1 MIQNLFNSI
10 NNNIQEKTPAIGSN
24 FAENDTKVDFQKLFE
39 KQNNIQSDKNNTEAE
54 IETDVENASANSDI
68 KPLDKENKADDKNN
82 KLLFRNKEE
91 GSEEAIEP
99 DETFAGGILYDIKEL
114 IAYINAQNGEQT
126 VEADD
131 EIINDLDLVSLQET
145 ETTEETD
152 ETLDADAITK
162 KLIYLE
168 DEDGEEDK
176 KDTENKQTDGEVETD
191 AEVKEVPADI
201 ETLQK
206 VLNTENI
213 DNLLKTAEVTTDEV
227 QETVELQ
234 ASVETQTKETETVSE
249 SDSILEDIIDE
260 EQIKELNIESI
271 ETETDSGA
279 QSDLMHQ
286 ETAEEHGVKVML
298 QTDGDFADAQLN
310 VKQTVNTQGVKP
322 NTQVLEANPNKIIE
336 QITKQMESMQSGSR
350 VNIVL
355 NPESLGKV
363 SVQLIN
369 TPEGLSAQFTVA
381 TQEARNLIMKGL
393 DGLKE
398 SLISHGVSVDNV
410 SVKLNDTQESEYNA
424 DWTEQEGS
432 RGGNKEQGSQRG
444 QKNKQE
450 FEQMM
455 AFAQNDEI

>member
-1 MIQNLFNSI
+1 MIQNLFNNI
-10 NNNIQEKTPAIGSN
+10 NNLREKTPAVGSN
-24 FAENDTKVDFQKLFE
+24 FAENDTKVNFQKLFE
-39 KQNNIQSDKNNTEAE
+39 KQNNIKSEKEQNNTP
-54 IETDVENASANSDI
+54 ETQTVSGNSAL
-68 KPLDKENKADDKNN
+68 KPLNKETNAEDNKSVIE
-82 KLLFRNKEE
+82 NKEE
-91 GSEEAIEP
+91 SSKEITEL
-99 DETFAGGILYDIKEL
+99 DETLAGSILYDIKEL
-114 IAYINAQNGEQT
+114 IAYINAQNGEESIET
-126 VEADD
+126 D
-131 EIINDLDLVSLQET
+131 EESIDNLAPIQET
-145 ETTEETD
+145 ETTEETA

-162 KLIYLE
+162 KLLHLE
-168 DEDGEEDK
+168 EEDDKNADK
-176 KDTENKQTDGEVETD
+176 KDTENENETD
-191 AEVKEVPADI
+191 VKEVPADI

-206 VLNTENI
+206 VLNSENVN
-213 DNLLKTAEVTTDEV
+213 NLLKTAEVTTDEV
-227 QETVELQ
+227 QQTVELQ
-234 ASVETQTKETETVSE
+234 AGSETKTKETETVNE
-249 SDSILEDIIDE
+249 TENILEDIIDE

-271 ETETDSGA
+271 EAETDSSE
-279 QSDLMHQ
+279 QNDLMHQ
-286 ETAEEHGVKVML
+286 ESAEEHGVKVML
-298 QTDGDFADAQLN
+298 RADGDFADTQLN

-393 DGLKE
+393 DGLKDN
-398 SLISHGVSVDNV
+398 LISHGVSVDNV

-432 RGGNKEQGSQRG
+432 RGGNKEQGSHRG

>member
-10 NNNIQEKTPAIGSN
+10 NNIQEKTPAVGSN
-24 FAENDTKVDFQKLFE
+24 FAENDTKIDFQKLFE
-39 KQNNIQSDKNNTEAE
+39 KQNNIKSEKEQNNTT
-54 IETDVENASANSDI
+54 ETQTVSENSAL
-68 KPLDKENKADDKNN
+68 KPLNKESNAEDNKPVIE
-82 KLLFRNKEE
+82 NKEE
-91 GSEEAIEP
+91 SSKEVTEP
-99 DETFAGGILYDIKEL
+99 DETLAGSILYDIKEL
-114 IAYINAQNGEQT
+114 IAYINAQNGEESIET
-126 VEADD
+126 DEESIDD
-131 EIINDLDLVSLQET
+131 SAPIQET
-145 ETTEETD
+145 KTTEETA

-162 KLIYLE
+162 KLLHLE
-168 DEDGEEDK
+168 EEDGEKADK
-176 KDTENKQTDGEVETD
+176 KDSVNENETD
-191 AEVKEVPADI
+191 VKEVPA
-201 ETLQK
+201 EVESLQK
-206 VLNTENI
+206 ILNYENV

-234 ASVETQTKETETVSE
+234 AGSEVQTKETETVSE
-249 SDSILEDIIDE
+249 SENILEDIIDE
-260 EQIKELNIESI
+260 EQIKELNIESVDV
-271 ETETDSGA
+271 ETGSDT
-279 QSDLMHQ
+279 QSDLMQH

-298 QTDGDFADAQLN
+298 QTDGDFADAQLS
-310 VKQTVNTQGVKP
+310 VKQTANTPGVKP

-393 DGLKE
+393 DGLKDN
-398 SLISHGVSVDNV
+398 LISHGVSVDNV